1 MTESTDHQSHLK
13 QLAEQQA
20 SLSKE
25 IESKRNLLLKVTGA
39 IEYLTEIGVTLP
51 KEEETT
57 PEPEAEPEAPSEPEV
72 VE

>member
-20 SLSKE
+20 ALSKE

-39 IEYLTEIGVTLP
+39 IEYLSEIGVTLP

-57 PEPEAEPEAPSEPEV
+57 PEPEAPSEPEV

>member
-1 MTESTDHQSHLK
+1 MTEGIDHQTHLK
-13 QLAEQQA
+13 SLVEQQVA
-20 SLSKE
+20 LSQE
-25 IESKRNLLLKVTGA
+25 IEKKRNLLMKVTGA

-57 PEPEAEPEAPSEPEV
+57 PEPEAPSEPEV

>member
-1 MTESTDHQSHLK
+1 MAEGIDHSTHLK
-13 QLAEQQA
+13 SLVEQQA
-20 SLSKE
+20 TLSRDVENK
-25 IESKRNLLLKVTGA
+25 KNLLMKVTGA

-57 PEPEAEPEAPSEPEV
+57 PETTTEPEV

>member
-1 MTESTDHQSHLK
+1 MSEIVDHQTHLK
-13 QLAEQQA
+13 NLVEQHQT
-20 SLSKE
+20 LSNE
-25 IESKRNLLLKVTGA
+25 IESKKNLLMKVTGA

-57 PEPEAEPEAPSEPEV
+57 PEATPEPEV

>member
-1 MTESTDHQSHLK
+1 MSEVTDHQSHLK
-13 QLAEQQA
+13 SLIEQQTT
-20 SLSKE
+20 LSQE
-25 IESKRNLLLKVTGA
+25 MDSKRNLLLKVTGA

-57 PEPEAEPEAPSEPEV
+57 PEPEAPSEPEV

>member
-1 MTESTDHQSHLK
+1 MAEGIDHSTHLK
-13 QLAEQQA
+13 SLVEQQVA
-20 SLSKE
+20 LSQQ
-25 IESKRNLLLKVTGA
+25 IEKNKNLLMKVTGA

-57 PEPEAEPEAPSEPEV
+57 PETTPEPEV

>member
-1 MTESTDHQSHLK
+1 MAEGIDHQSHLK
-13 QLAEQQA
+13 SLAEQQVT
-20 SLSKE
+20 LSQE
-25 IESKRNLLLKVTGA
+25 IESKKNLLLKVTGA

-57 PEPEAEPEAPSEPEV
+57 PEAPSEPEV